1 MPAAAMEAAATE
13 TAAMEAGV
21 KAAAMEAGVKA
32 AMKKAA
38 AEATMKEVAA
48 TKAASV
54 ADPQWKV
61 VSVVRI
67 VVVVTRW

>member
-1 MPAAAMEAAATE
+1 MPAAAMEAAPTE
-13 TAAMEAGV
+13 AAAMETGV
-21 KAAAMEAGVKA
+21 KAAATEAGVKV
-32 AMKKAA
+32 AMKKA
-38 AEATMKEVAA
+38 AA

-67 VVVVTRW
+67 VVVVTRG